1 MGSLNRKH
9 HEFDLMV
16 SENHIGDH
24 RVINIFGYN
33 AAVSTE
39 YIPLWEDVAA
49 YTYPVSAL
57 TMTAVSDSASDTAV
71 TMLIQGLDINYDE
84 IQTSFTLN
92 GTNTVT
98 IDTAF
103 YRINNV
109 ITISG
114 NAVGTVIVANAGTTY
129 AKVRAGDGK
138 NQASLYT
145 VPRGHS
151 FYLYRIDAFSGQ
163 ADATANRYIFFRN
176 FTRSST
182 GVILRVAET
191 TLRANMHIQRRFPFR
206 YTEKTDIQFQF
217 KSNQSTHE
225 VGVFVEG
232 VLIKDDGNPR
242 TS

>member
-1 MGSLNRKH
+1 MGTVNRKH

-16 SENHIGDH
+16 ATGHISDH
-24 RVINIFGYN
+24 RTINIFGFN
-33 AAVSTE
+33 DVVSTE
-39 YIPLWEDVAA
+39 YVPLWENATA
-49 YTYPVSAL
+49 YTYPGSAL

-71 TMLIQGLDINYDE
+71 TMLVQGLDINYDE
-84 IQTSFTLN
+84 IQATFTLN
-92 GTNTVT
+92 GTNAVT
-98 IDTAF
+98 IGTAF

-109 ITISG
+109 ITTAG
-114 NAVGTVIVANAGTTY
+114 NAVGTVTIANAGTTY

-138 NQASLYT
+138 NQASIYT

-163 ADATANRYIFFRN
+163 ADATANRYVFFRN
-176 FTRSST
+176 FTRTAT

-191 TLRANMHIQRRFPFR
+191 TFRANMHIQRRIPFR

-225 VGVFVEG
+225 IGVFGEG
-232 VLIKDDGNPR
+232 VLIKDV
-242 TS
+242 

>member
-1 MGSLNRKH
+1 MGTFNRKH

-16 SENHIGDH
+16 ATGHISEH
-24 RVINIFGYN
+24 RAINIFGFN
-33 AAVSTE
+33 TAVGTE
-39 YIPLWEDVAA
+39 YIPLWEDATA
-49 YTYPVSAL
+49 YTHPQSAL

-84 IQTSFTLN
+84 IQTTFTLN
-92 GTNTVT
+92 GTNAVT

-103 YRINNV
+103 YRINTV

-114 NAVGTVIVANAGTTY
+114 NAVGTVTIANAGTTY

-138 NQASLYT
+138 NQAAIYT

-163 ADATANRYIFFRN
+163 ADATANRYLFFRN
-176 FTRSST
+176 FTRTAT

-191 TLRANMHIQRRFPFR
+191 TFRANMHIQRRIPFR
-206 YTEKTDIQFQF
+206 YTEKTDIQFQL
-217 KSNQSTHE
+217 KSNAGTHE
-225 VGVFVEG
+225 IGVFGEG
-232 VLIKDDGNPR
+232 VLIKDV
-242 TS
+242 